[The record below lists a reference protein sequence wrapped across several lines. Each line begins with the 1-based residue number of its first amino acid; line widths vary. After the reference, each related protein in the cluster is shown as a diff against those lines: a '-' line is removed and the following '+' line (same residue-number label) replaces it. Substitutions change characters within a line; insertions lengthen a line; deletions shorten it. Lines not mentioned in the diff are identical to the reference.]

1 MLLRIYFF
9 NLYRNK
15 WKIHLESLEMYKKS
29 MRGGVVFMLA
39 KAEKYKQLEKWN
51 ERFKM
56 DVLSRSLT
64 ADHS

>member
-1 MLLRIYFF
+1 
-9 NLYRNK
+9 
-15 WKIHLESLEMYKKS
+15 MYKKS

-64 ADHS
+64 ADHSQALNGLVPKQWFEKTTK